1 MGSIHPVRIG
11 EGPTLPGTYIDPT
24 SSRVPV
30 RVFADSWLRSKQ
42 PPMSKPS
49 YCMTLERARKNHVAP
64 A

>member
-11 EGPTLPGTYIDPT
+11 EGPTLPGKYIDPT

-49 YCMTLERARKNHVAP
+49 YCMMLERA
-64 A
+64 